1 MSSTVSDF
9 KHRLF
14 KYIITIKQMKSNFI
28 YRALFNTLLLQ
39 RSSHTKNQRAN
50 AVFIKITSN

>member
-28 YRALFNTLLLQ
+28 EHFLILYYCKGLHTQKIKEPMLF
-39 RSSHTKNQRAN
+39 S
-50 AVFIKITSN
+50 